1 MHTIQKKTKTTA
13 KTGNK
18 ERKKATKK
26 KRKDESKNNVNGCK
40 VEKNKIIY
48 TIQSQKSHLRVTINN
63 YEVTAKVFN
72 QN

>member
-1 MHTIQKKTKTTA
+1 M
-13 KTGNK
+13 NK
-18 ERKKATKK
+18 N
-26 KRKDESKNNVNGCK
+26 ESMNNVNGCN

-48 TIQSQKSHLRVTINN
+48 TIQSKKSHLRVTINN

>member
-1 MHTIQKKTKTTA
+1 M
-13 KTGNK
+13 
-18 ERKKATKK
+18 
-26 KRKDESKNNVNGCK
+26 NNVSGCK

-48 TIQSQKSHLRVTINN
+48 TIQSQKSHLRVTLNN